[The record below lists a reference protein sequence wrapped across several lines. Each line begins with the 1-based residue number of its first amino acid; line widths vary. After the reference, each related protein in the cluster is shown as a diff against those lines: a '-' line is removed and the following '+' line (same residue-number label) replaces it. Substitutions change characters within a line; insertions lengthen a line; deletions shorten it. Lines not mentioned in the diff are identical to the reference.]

1 MVKLKQIKNHK
12 IDAELSDLDRKN
24 IDNRWVRLIGIL
36 LIGTSMP
43 LIFFNNSDEIKLGVW
58 VIISILLTFLV
69 WEASRRIVAF
79 LWIKYPWEKNAA
91 VHIIISFCYL
101 ISLSLFLVLILYLID
116 YMFTGFSPDYWQAM
130 KGVNVAMVLVTFF
143 TTSIYEM
150 IFLFTKWKKSLV
162 LAASLEKETVLSQFE
177 ALKNQMNP
185 HFLFNSLSV
194 LESIIQTD
202 QKKAVEFV
210 SRFSKIY
217 RYVLDVKDEI
227 AVELKHEMD
236 FVMAYVFLQ
245 KLRFGEN
252 LILIN
257 SIEKESLEKFVL
269 PLSVQMLIE
278 NAIKHNEISNSS
290 SLQIT
295 ISNNKNGLIV
305 TNNLSFVENDDS
317 STKIGLN
324 NLIERYRLVSDLVP
338 NFYVRDKNFV
348 AEIPFFVTE

>member
-1 MVKLKQIKNHK
+1 
-12 IDAELSDLDRKN
+12 
-24 IDNRWVRLIGIL
+24 
-36 LIGTSMP
+36 
-43 LIFFNNSDEIKLGVW
+43 
-58 VIISILLTFLV
+58 
-69 WEASRRIVAF
+69 
-79 LWIKYPWEKNAA
+79 
-91 VHIIISFCYL
+91 
-101 ISLSLFLVLILYLID
+101 
-116 YMFTGFSPDYWQAM
+116 MF
-130 KGVNVAMVLVTFF
+130 
-143 TTSIYEM
+143 
-150 IFLFTKWKKSLV
+150 
-162 LAASLEKETVLSQFE
+162 
-177 ALKNQMNP
+177 
-185 HFLFNSLSV
+185 

-278 NAIKHNEISNSS
+278 NAIKHNEISDSS